1 MVILY
6 LCHVWTVAPNLSSKN
21 HSDMEG
27 KLRELTD
34 RIYQE
39 GVERA
44 RKEAEQILT
53 QAHTQAEQL
62 RRQAELDA
70 QRLRDSAAIEV
81 AQLKEN
87 TLAELRL
94 AAAQAKAELKQ
105 QISRLISARLL
116 NEPLQQAVQD
126 KKFLQDVIQIAVQHW
141 RPDRDANPGL
151 QLLLPEEARTQL
163 EAYLSGQVRALLG
176 KGLQVGYSTQLK
188 DGFRIGPADGSYLV
202 SFSSEDFERF
212 FSLHLRAQ
220 VDKLLFDGQ

>member
-1 MVILY
+1 
-6 LCHVWTVAPNLSSKN
+6 
-21 HSDMEG
+21 MEG

-44 RKEAEQILT
+44 RQEANQILE
-53 QAHTQAEQL
+53 QARAQAEQL
-62 RRQAELDA
+62 RRQAEADA
-70 QRLRDSAAIEV
+70 QRLRDSAATEAV
-81 AQLKEN
+81 QLKEN

-105 QISRLISARLL
+105 QISRLVSARLL
-116 NEPLQQAVQD
+116 SEPLQQAMQD
-126 KKFLQDVIQIAVQHW
+126 KGFLQDIIQMAVQRW
-141 RPDRDANPGL
+141 QPGQEASPGL
-151 QLLLPEEARTQL
+151 QLLLPEEARAQL
-163 EAYLSGQVRALLG
+163 EAYLSKQVQALLG
-176 KGLQVGYSTQLK
+176 KGLQVGYSAQLK